1 MRYLEGHF
9 APVEVEVT
17 AHDLPVTGRIPA
29 ELGGRY
35 VRNGP
40 NPVGAEDPGTH
51 VWGMGPGM
59 VHGVRLRD
67 GRAEWYRNRFVRV
80 PGFAPMVHVIGHA
93 GQAFAMAEGGLPP
106 ALLDDELNTVG
117 FCELGATAEGFTA
130 GAHSKHDPHTGELHS
145 LSYLPGREF
154 VQYIVTDTAGAVVRA
169 MPIAMTRTP
178 FLHDFALT
186 GDHVVLWDTPLGFD
200 GFECRWLPGHP
211 TRVGVMPRT
220 GGEVRWHEID
230 PVHVSHTLNAYDD
243 GDSVVVDLVT
253 AQGPF
258 DPADPG
264 AIRPVLDRWTITT
277 GTVQQQRIDDRPQD
291 FPRINDAY
299 AARPHRYGYSAATAL
314 YGIPFAPEGAA
325 PDEAFTNALVK
336 HDFQRGIA
344 EVHAFGAA
352 EAVGEAVFVAT
363 GPGEDEGYLLTY
375 VHDPRRNA
383 ADLVVLAAQD
393 FTGEPVA
400 RIHLPARV
408 PLGLH
413 GNWLPDHRPMPA

>member
-17 AHDLPVTGRIPA
+17 AYDLPVTGRSPA
-29 ELGGRY
+29 ELTGRY

-40 NPVGAEDPGTH
+40 NPVAVEDPGTH
-51 VWGMGPGM
+51 IWGMGQGM

-80 PGFAPMVHVIGHA
+80 PGFAPMVHVIEHA
-93 GQAFAMAEGGLPP
+93 GKTVALAEGGLPP

-117 FCELGATAEGFTA
+117 FCELGATAQGFTA
-130 GAHSKHDPHTGELHS
+130 GAHSKRDPRTGQLHS
-145 LSYLPGREF
+145 LSYMPGRDF
-154 VQYIVTDTAGAVVRA
+154 VQYIVTSAAGAVVDTVSIPMA
-169 MPIAMTRTP
+169 RTP

-186 GDHVVLWDTPLGFD
+186 GEHVVLWDTPLRFD
-200 GFECRWLPGHP
+200 GFDCRWLPDHP
-211 TRVGVMPRT
+211 TRVGVMPRA
-220 GGEVRWHEID
+220 GGEVRWHDID

-243 GDSVVVDLVT
+243 GDAVVVDLVT

-258 DPADPG
+258 HPADPG
-264 AIRPVLDRWTITT
+264 AIHPVLDRWTITADKIH
-277 GTVQQQRIDDRPQD
+277 QQRVDDRPQD
-291 FPRINDAY
+291 FPRVNDAFT
-299 AARPHRYGYSAATAL
+299 ARPHRFGYSVATAL
-314 YGIPFAPEGAA
+314 YGIPFAPDSTA
-325 PDEAFTNALVK
+325 PDEVFTNVLVK
-336 HDFQRGIA
+336 HDYQRGTA
-344 EVHAFGAA
+344 EAHAFGPG
-352 EAVGEAVFVAT
+352 EAVGEAVFAAA

-375 VHDPRRNA
+375 VHDPRRDA

-400 RIHLPARV
+400 RIHLPVRV

-413 GNWLPDHRPMPA
+413 GNWLPDH